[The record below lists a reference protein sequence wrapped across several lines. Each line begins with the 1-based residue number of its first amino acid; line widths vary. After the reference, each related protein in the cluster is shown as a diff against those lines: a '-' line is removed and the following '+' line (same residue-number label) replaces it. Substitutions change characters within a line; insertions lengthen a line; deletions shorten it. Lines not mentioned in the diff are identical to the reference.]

1 MLIFE
6 IDPTASRFGKFAAD
20 FFRTRKGIKNPHLL
34 FAGEKT
40 LVIMRPVEIDQGN
53 SQIAQKGEGARRTVY
68 ELLSPPLGKNR
79 ALDDEG
85 SVFAGFGSSGFENG
99 MEWRSGIDLEEPF
112 HRAGCGSAA
121 NEGSVCSFPEEKFHS
136 AEDDGFSRSSF
147 SSDGDKTC
155 GGFPKQILDQCEVA
169 DA

>member
-1 MLIFE
+1 
-6 IDPTASRFGKFAAD
+6 
-20 FFRTRKGIKNPHLL
+20 L

-53 SQIAQKGEGARRTVY
+53 SQIAQKGEGAGRTVY
-68 ELLSPPLGKNR
+68 ELLSTPLGKNR

-99 MEWRSGIDLEEPF
+99 MEWRSGIDLEEAF
-112 HRAGCGSAA
+112 HRAGYGSAA

-136 AEDDGFSRSSF
+136 AEDDGFSRSGF
-147 SSDGDKTC
+147 SGDGDKTC